1 MSTDSDPYFE
11 VWSTVAWDGKNS
23 LLAANLH
30 FNRLER
36 HAKRLGFDLPKG
48 YIEKIFEKLSNTN
61 FSEDPV
67 VDYHQ
72 PSYLVK
78 IGVTKKGDVFL
89 IPRIN
94 QSWPHILSA
103 ITVEAPRWNDKI
115 RGTKHGDWKPYL
127 DARDMALTNKADI
140 SLLIE
145 KESVIDGDRCMP
157 ILLDIDGI
165 AYHPRVEEGAL
176 DSITLEQIK
185 QCLENSGI
193 PVRPARMTIPLV
205 LRAKEMIVLGSGMGV
220 QSLGIIDGRTI
231 GTPRG
236 KLYDIAM
243 SCWLEKLSSSW
254 QSIQDFR

>member
-1 MSTDSDPYFE
+1 M
-11 VWSTVAWDGKNS
+11 
-23 LLAANLH
+23 
-30 FNRLER
+30 
-36 HAKRLGFDLPKG
+36 
-48 YIEKIFEKLSNTN
+48 
-61 FSEDPV
+61 
-67 VDYHQ
+67 
-72 PSYLVK
+72 
-78 IGVTKKGDVFL
+78 
-89 IPRIN
+89 
-94 QSWPHILSA
+94 
-103 ITVEAPRWNDKI
+103 EAPRWNDKI

-145 KESVIDGDRCMP
+145 KESIIDGDRCMP

>member
-1 MSTDSDPYFE
+1 MSSVSDPYFE
-11 VWSTVAWDGKNS
+11 VWSTVAWNGKNS

-36 HAKRLGFDLPKG
+36 HAKRLGFDLPKNFV
-48 YIEKIFEKLSNTN
+48 EKIFEKLTQIE
-61 FSEDPV
+61 FTEDPV

-72 PSYLVK
+72 PPYLVK
-78 IGVTKKGDVFL
+78 LGITKQGDVFL

-94 QSWPHILSA
+94 QPWPNILSA
-103 ITVEAPRWNDKI
+103 ITVEAPKWENKV
-115 RGTKHGDWKPYL
+115 RGTKHGDWQPYL
-127 DARDMALTNKADI
+127 DAREMALTNKADI

-145 KESVIDGDRCMP
+145 NDSVIDGDRCMP
-157 ILLDIDGI
+157 ILLDIDGF
-165 AYHPRVEEGAL
+165 AYHPRIEEGAL

-185 QCLENSGI
+185 KDLENLGI
-193 PVRPARMTIPLV
+193 PVRPAKMTISLV

-220 QSLGIIDGRTI
+220 QSLGVIDGRKI

-236 KLYDIAM
+236 KLYQVAM

-254 QSIQDFR
+254 QSVEDFR

>member
-61 FSEDPV
+61 FSEDSV

-94 QSWPHILSA
+94 QSLSLIHI
-103 ITVEAPRWNDKI
+103 
-115 RGTKHGDWKPYL
+115 
-127 DARDMALTNKADI
+127 
-140 SLLIE
+140 
-145 KESVIDGDRCMP
+145 
-157 ILLDIDGI
+157 
-165 AYHPRVEEGAL
+165 
-176 DSITLEQIK
+176 
-185 QCLENSGI
+185 
-193 PVRPARMTIPLV
+193 
-205 LRAKEMIVLGSGMGV
+205 
-220 QSLGIIDGRTI
+220 
-231 GTPRG
+231 
-236 KLYDIAM
+236 
-243 SCWLEKLSSSW
+243 
-254 QSIQDFR
+254 